1 MICLM
6 FKNRNSNYKVCALLG
21 FVKLFSNLQSL
32 ITIFGHMTAVDI
44 LKDLKNRKYKPV
56 YLLHGEEPY
65 FIEQVSD
72 FIEHQLLPEA
82 ERGFNQTVLYGKDT
96 DIMTV
101 LNAAKRYPMM
111 ADYQVV
117 LIKEAQDMK
126 WGNDS
131 DDKKGINPFLSYLE
145 NPLPSTILVFCYKYG
160 KFDKRKKTYK
170 AIEKHG
176 LVFESAALYD
186 NKIPA
191 WVEGYLTD
199 TGYRIGQQAALMVA
213 EYLGNDLSKIAN
225 ELDKLMLNVAK
236 GQEITLKHIQDN
248 IGISKEYN
256 VFELQTALAKKD
268 VFKANQIVNYFAANP
283 KNNPIVLV
291 LGNLNNYFTRVLM
304 YHYVRDK
311 SPQNVAKEIGV
322 NPFFVKDYEQ
332 AARSYNYAKSIQI
345 IGYLRDY
352 DLRSKGVDSMT
363 DHGELLREL
372 MFKIL
377 H

>member
-1 MICLM
+1 
-6 FKNRNSNYKVCALLG
+6 
-21 FVKLFSNLQSL
+21 
-32 ITIFGHMTAVDI
+32 MTASDI
-44 LKDLKNRKYKPV
+44 LKDLKNRKYKPI
-56 YLLHGEEPY
+56 YLLHGDEPY
-65 FIEQVSD
+65 FIDEISNY
-72 FIEHQLLPEA
+72 IEHQLLPEA

-170 AIEKHG
+170 AIEKNG

-191 WVEGYLTD
+191 WAEGYLTD
-199 TGYRIGQQAALMVA
+199 AGYRIGQQAALMVA

-236 GQEITLKHIQDN
+236 GQEITLQHVQDN

-268 VFKANQIVNYFAANP
+268 VVKANQIVNYFAANP
-283 KNNPIVLV
+283 KNNPVVLV

-332 AARSYNYAKSIQI
+332 AARSYNYAKSVQI
-345 IGYLRDY
+345 IGYLREY
-352 DLRSKGVDSMT
+352 DLKSKGVDSIT